1 MLLKT
6 FVNFFLIS
14 SSFLYSIW
22 SLWMENG
29 VTVSLNVPE
38 NIKPGQTLTAE
49 VIINKGSVS
58 GFAKLQIDVGQGLT
72 IAEEDSKGSTFSF
85 SGNTAKWIWTA
96 LPLESE
102 FKVKFK
108 LIANSSAS
116 GISNISAKFSYI
128 VNNTKQVVEAPTKQI
143 TIGEKS
149 SEPITQINSE
159 TPKTE
164 TTSPTPPSVDTTA
177 NTTTHSISINT
188 STNVTVETNTNVTTN
203 ENTPSTST
211 ANIQMNRTIE
221 NITPNTWL
229 IKISI
234 QKDNISGFARYSD
247 VLPSGLKAQVEEKD
261 GSSFF
266 VDGSSIKF
274 VWSKLPTKSTLNI
287 SYKLSGNLT
296 TAVTLNGEFSYTEN
310 NQVISKKLN
319 NEIIQPS
326 SNISNNNNPTL
337 PESNIE
343 NIAESSTKAKETT
356 VFFSVQ
362 LGAFLKSVVTPY
374 YFVKK
379 YNIKNVKQEQ
389 HDSYKKFYSGNF
401 SEYKS
406 ARDYRE
412 EVKMKGIQDAFVIA
426 HKNNIRIT
434 VQEALMITNQK
445 WYP

>member
-14 SSFLYSIW
+14 ISFFYSIW
-22 SLWMENG
+22 SLWMDNG
-29 VTVSLNVPE
+29 VTVSINVPE
-38 NIKPGQTLTAE
+38 NIKPGQTVIAE
-49 VIINKGSVS
+49 VIINKGTVG
-58 GFAKLQIDVGQGLT
+58 GFAKLQMDVGQGLT
-72 IAEEDSKGSTFSF
+72 IAEEDSKGAIFSF

-96 LPLESE
+96 LPMESE

-108 LIANSSAS
+108 LTANASAS
-116 GISNISAKFSYI
+116 GNSSISAKFSYI
-128 VNNTKQVVEAPTKQI
+128 VNNAKQVAEAPTKQI

-149 SEPITQINSE
+149 PEPITQPNPE
-159 TPKTE
+159 PPKTE
-164 TTSPTPPSVDTTA
+164 TTSPTPPTVDNTT
-177 NTTTHSISINT
+177 NTTT
-188 STNVTVETNTNVTTN
+188 NVAVETTTSVTSN
-203 ENTPSTST
+203 ESPFTTSASTGT

-221 NITPNTWL
+221 SIAPNAWL

-234 QKDNISGFARYSD
+234 QKDNVSGFARYSD
-247 VLPSGLKAQVEEKD
+247 ILPSGLKAQAEEKD

-274 VWSKLPTKSTLNI
+274 VWSKLPKKSNLNI

-310 NQVISKKLN
+310 NQVMSKKLN
-319 NEIIQPS
+319 NEIIQPT
-326 SNISNNNNPTL
+326 SNIAANNTNNPTL
-337 PESNIE
+337 SENNIQ
-343 NIAESSTKAKETT
+343 NVAESSTKAKETA

-362 LGAFLKSVVTPY
+362 LGAFLKSPVTAS
-374 YFVKK
+374 YFANK
-379 YNIKNVKQEQ
+379 YKIKNIKQEQ
-389 HDSYKKFYSGNF
+389 HESYKKFYSGNF

-412 EVKMKGIQDAFVIA
+412 EVKTKGIQDAFVIA
-426 HKNNIRIT
+426 HKNYTRIT